1 MTSFVSVKKMFAIL
15 FLITYMLSTTE
26 LIQLLKLP
34 VLVEHYAEHKAHN
47 SDITILEFMT
57 LHYNGD
63 HLDNHPEDD
72 DYDQDK
78 KLPFITHNNVL
89 TVCCTGVPNFLFEL
103 QNRIPQSGELKRL
116 VYNDI
121 FSSNTF
127 LSTIWQPPKY
137 A

>member
-1 MTSFVSVKKMFAIL
+1 MTSFVFVKKMFAIL

-34 VLVEHYAEHKAHN
+34 VLVEHFAEHKAQ
-47 SDITILEFMT
+47 SPDITFIEFIT
-57 LHYNGD
+57 LHYKGD

-89 TVCCTGVPNFLFEL
+89 TVCCTGVPSFLFEVRK
-103 QNRIPQSGELKRL
+103 RIPQSGTLKRQ
-116 VYNDI
+116 VHNDL
-121 FSSNTF
+121 FKSNTY
-127 LSTIWQPPKY
+127 LSAIWQPPKY

>member
-1 MTSFVSVKKMFAIL
+1 MFAIL
-15 FLITYMLSTTE
+15 FLFTYLLSTTE

-34 VLVEHYAEHKAHN
+34 VLVEHFVEHK
-47 SDITILEFMT
+47 SQQPEMTILEFIT

-89 TVCCTGVPNFLFEL
+89 SVYCISTPDFIVDL
-103 QNRIPQSGELKRL
+103 QHKISQDDMLKL
-116 VYNDI
+116 QVYNEAFI
-121 FSSNTF
+121 ENTY
-127 LSTIWQPPKY
+127 LSTIWQPPKSC
-137 A
+137 